1 MGCIDSVLPEPL
13 LKNQNVKCL
22 TYEQHTKKPHKDN
35 LCFFRAIVLHLHG
48 IEKLKEETS
57 KFFNFF
63 LNNCG
68 EADPSKFQGVH
79 MTDIPKVEMLQLKIV
94 LYDIDFMDGE
104 MIGELARW
112 SIQKFEKSVKLLRY
126 NKRVCYVSDMNS
138 FFKSFYRSTRD
149 TIFSKTGNLERHLIT
164 CSEGVKHLYPKNVDQ
179 LRETL
184 FEKLDSFKIPYREDQ
199 KLFKNLVIFDLESI
213 CVKAET
219 YKETETKKW
228 IGKHVPISVSIFSNL
243 IPEPIFLCNSDPR
256 HLVSFLSV
264 PLKAWQRNAK
274 HKWN

>member
-1 MGCIDSVLPEPL
+1 MGCEDSVLPEPL
-13 LKNQNVKCL
+13 LKTQNVKCL
-22 TYEQHTKKPHKDN
+22 TYEQNTKKPHKDN
-35 LCFFRAIVLHLHG
+35 LCLFRAIVLQLHG
-48 IEKLKEETS
+48 IERPKEETS
-57 KFFNFF
+57 KFFNLF

-68 EADPSKFQGVH
+68 EADPSKFQGVD
-79 MTDIPKVEMLQLKIV
+79 MTDIPKVEMLQLKFV

-104 MIGELARW
+104 MIGELARR

-126 NKRVCYVSDMNS
+126 NNRVCYVSDMNS
-138 FFKSFYRSTRD
+138 FFKSFHRSTRD
-149 TIFSKTGNLERHLIT
+149 IIFSKTGNLERHLIT

-199 KLFKNLVIFDLESI
+199 KLFKNLAVSDLESF
-213 CVKAET
+213 CVKEET
-219 YKETETKKW
+219 YKETETIKW
-228 IGKHVPISVSIFSNL
+228 IGKHVPISVSFSSNL

-256 HLVSFLSV
+256 HLVSFFSV

-274 HKWN
+274 HK